1 MDPITRERVKVSVAG
16 RISDDPSAPMCMKTK
31 CQGLVSKCVNT
42 ITACKYIL
50 SQKLNQSTINP
61 VDREISR
68 GVKASTR
75 CNQQVDSCKN
85 IYLGECALVCSK
97 AYFGEERRAQC
108 LSECLNS
115 KCYNPT
121 KYNDCITSEMAEAL
135 ASCIEKNCGDT
146 VRKCMMS
153 RCNISFPQK
162 D

>member
-42 ITACKYIL
+42 ITACK
-50 SQKLNQSTINP
+50 
-61 VDREISR
+61 EISR

-146 VRKCMMS
+146 VRKCMTN

>member
-16 RISDDPSAPMCMKTK
+16 RISEDPSAPMCMKTK

-42 ITACKYIL
+42 VAACK
-50 SQKLNQSTINP
+50 
-61 VDREISR
+61 EISR
-68 GVKASTR
+68 GVRASAQ
-75 CNQQVDSCKN
+75 CDQQVNSCKN
-85 IYLGECALVCSK
+85 SYLLECATLCSK
-97 AYFGEERRAQC
+97 AYFGEEKRAQC

-121 KYNDCITSEMAEAL
+121 QYGNCISSQIAEAL

-146 VRKCMMS
+146 VRKCMTS
-153 RCNISFPQK
+153 RCNISFPPK

>member
-16 RISDDPSAPMCMKTK
+16 RISKDPSASMCMKTK

-42 ITACKYIL
+42 VAACK
-50 SQKLNQSTINP
+50 
-61 VDREISR
+61 EISR
-68 GVKASTR
+68 GMKASVF
-75 CNQQVDSCKN
+75 CDQQVNSCKDT
-85 IYLGECALVCSK
+85 YLRECAIVCSK

-115 KCYNPT
+115 KCYNPA
-121 KYNDCITSEMAEAL
+121 KYGSCISSQLAEAL

-146 VRKCMMS
+146 VRKCMTN
-153 RCNISFPQK
+153 RCNISFPEK